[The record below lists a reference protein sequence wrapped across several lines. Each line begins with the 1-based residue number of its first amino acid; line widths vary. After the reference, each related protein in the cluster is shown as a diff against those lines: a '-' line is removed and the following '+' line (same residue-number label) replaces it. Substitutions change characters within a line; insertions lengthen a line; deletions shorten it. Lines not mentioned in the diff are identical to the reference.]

1 MRYDKEEQRPEKE
14 AEVGEGTNKRRTRRM
29 RNGRWGDV
37 AVDSRVRASS
47 SADQTPLADISRE
60 SPNYYVPG
68 KHLMPAP
75 HNISHAEG
83 KHGHETHSLAFFFY
97 PPPFLPQ
104 DTHSLLKIPS
114 TESLPHDPSVILPL
128 QYSLHHI
135 FLEPYTLTP

>member
-29 RNGRWGDV
+29 RNGRLGDV

-83 KHGHETHSLAFFFY
+83 KHGHETHSLAFFFL
-97 PPPFLPQ
+97 PSSLFTSRHSLPPQ
-104 DTHSLLKIPS
+104 DTFHRVTSSRSICYPS
-114 TESLPHDPSVILPL
+114 FTL
-128 QYSLHHI
+128 
-135 FLEPYTLTP
+135 LTPSYIP